1 MASQHE
7 LAERLFEAA
16 LALKPTERSAF
27 LSKACNGHPDLRQI
41 VEDLLA
47 EDARAGSFLDHSP
60 LDFLN
65 RVMTRT
71 ASDTGTTYS
80 LDGNGMFSAL
90 ASGRL
95 RPGEVLID
103 RFVIVRFIAKG
114 GMGEV
119 YEAEDRFLQS
129 THVALK
135 TILPDKA
142 GDPALRLHFEREVL
156 HARGVVHP
164 NLCPIY
170 DIFHCEQPPP
180 SSLFLTMKLL
190 PGQTLAARLRVLSQI
205 SIEEGSA
212 ILRQIVAGV
221 AAIHAAGIIHR
232 DIKPNNIMLDGSG
245 RDVRLW
251 ITDFGLARAF
261 ETETTLPGRWA
272 LAGTPAY
279 MAPELF
285 LGRPPTQASD
295 LFALGVVLHEVFTG
309 QKPTAA
315 PDNSSI
321 AVSPRLRS
329 SEVPPLCSRLIT
341 ECLSE
346 DPKRRCQALDRAL
359 IALGEKPS
367 RGRANSLWSRR
378 HFVGASISAVCLA
391 GGTAWWDWEK
401 IEDFLHPLPRK
412 RFVALLNW
420 PKTSDVHVTPM
431 LTGVLNAIRGE
442 LARAE
447 AFDRDLFVIS
457 PDDVNSDLTRAES
470 LKEVCYPLGA
480 NLALGASGIL
490 GSTHFELI
498 LRLLDPVTTR
508 PLREKSLACPMEEI
522 TELPARAVTA
532 ATSLLH
538 LTQYLKSSERTEPGT
553 GSAAAFTAFQ
563 QAETMRKQ
571 PNDAGLYN
579 AIEKYKE
586 ALDLDPQYAM
596 AHAKLAQAYVRQYWI
611 QRNPSALELA
621 RGNCDRA
628 LALKPGLVEG
638 HLARSLVLELTGDK
652 QGALEEI
659 TKSLTLDPSDPKAL
673 LWQAWMY
680 ERLNRWADA
689 EKTYRRVLD
698 ERPNSWVIYNEFGT
712 FLQEQGRFREAIQAF
727 RDATTAAPGS
737 ALALCSLGTAYLQT
751 GDFVAATESLKKG
764 LALAPNADYAVVNI
778 SLALRYQGKYK
789 DALPYA
795 LRAVQLDPA
804 NDANWLELGDCY
816 SSLPDRQ
823 NEARSAYLRAAKE
836 AERHLQTDQTDGPSW
851 MLLALYRV
859 KSGDRQTAL
868 SLIQKAESLG
878 AGDMDSQIY
887 KARILEQIGRRDE
900 ALATLAACFQKGA
913 SAWQITPFPDMQ
925 ALRKDPRYRQ
935 MAQSRET
942 HSTNAPA
949 AGT

>member
-1 MASQHE
+1 M
-7 LAERLFEAA
+7 
-16 LALKPTERSAF
+16 
-27 LSKACNGHPDLRQI
+27 

-47 EDARAGSFLDHSP
+47 QDAQAGSFLLHP
-60 LDFLN
+60 PFDFFHKEMMN
-65 RVMTRT
+65 G
-71 ASDTGTTYS
+71 ASIAETPNSLGNKDASSTQAAVGTLPTGQ
-80 LDGNGMFSAL
+80 
-90 ASGRL
+90 
-95 RPGEVLID
+95 ELIS
-103 RFVIVRFIAKG
+103 RFVVIRFIAKG

-119 YEAEDRFLQS
+119 YEVEDRFLQGVR
-129 THVALK
+129 VALK
-135 TILPDKA
+135 TILPHMAD
-142 GDPALRLHFEREVL
+142 DPALNQRFEREVML
-156 HARGVVHP
+156 AREVVHP

-170 DIFHCEQPPP
+170 DIFHCDEPPNL
-180 SSLFLTMKLL
+180 LFLTMKLL
-190 PGQTLAARLRVLSQI
+190 PGETLAARFNRTGTI
-205 SIEEGSA
+205 FAEEAAA
-212 ILRQIVAGV
+212 ILEQLVAGV

-261 ETETTLPGRWA
+261 ETETTLPGRWTVV
-272 LAGTPAY
+272 GTPAY

-309 QKPTAA
+309 QKPAA
-315 PDNSSI
+315 DRDNSSI
-321 AVSPRLRS
+321 AVSPQLKS
-329 SEVPPLCSRLIT
+329 AEVPAFCSRLIT

-346 DPKRRCQALDRAL
+346 DPKRRCQAFDRAL
-359 IALGEKPS
+359 SAMGEKTS
-367 RGRANSLWSRR
+367 HGRANSLWSRR

-391 GGTAWWDWEK
+391 GGAAWWDWEK

-420 PKTSDVHVTPM
+420 PNTSDVHVTPM
-431 LTGVLNAIRGE
+431 LTGVLNAIKSE
-442 LARAE
+442 LVRAE

-457 PDDVNSDLTRAES
+457 PEDVNSDITKAED
-470 LKEVCYPLGA
+470 LKTVCDPLGA
-480 NLALGASGIL
+480 NLALAASGIM
-490 GSTHFELI
+490 GSRHFELI
-498 LRLLDPVTTR
+498 LRLLDPVTGR
-508 PLREKSLACPMEEI
+508 PLRQKTLACAMAEI
-522 TELPARAVTA
+522 TELPARAVEA
-532 ATSLLH
+532 ATSLLN
-538 LTQYLKSSERTEPGT
+538 LTQYLKKSSDRTEPGT
-553 GSAAAFTAFQ
+553 QSTAAFAVFQ

-571 PNDAGLYN
+571 PNDAGLNN

-586 ALDLDPQYAM
+586 ALDLDPRYAM
-596 AHAKLAQAYVRQYWI
+596 AHAKLAQAYFRQYWI

-628 LALKPGLVEG
+628 LALEPGLVEG
-638 HLARSLVLELTGDK
+638 HLARSLVLEYTGDK
-652 QGALEEI
+652 QGALDEI
-659 TKSLTLDPSDPKAL
+659 AKALTLDPSDPKAL
-673 LWQAWMY
+673 LWQAEIY
-680 ERLNRWADA
+680 ERLNRWSDA

-737 ALALCSLGTAYLQT
+737 ALALSSLGTAYLQT
-751 GDFVAATESLKKG
+751 GDFAAATESLKKS

-795 LRAVQLDPA
+795 LRAVQIDPG

-816 SSLPDRQ
+816 SSLPKRQ
-823 NEARSAYLRAAKE
+823 DEARSAYLRAAKE

-859 KSGDRQTAL
+859 KLGDSQNAL

-878 AGDMDSQIY
+878 AGDMDSQLY

-900 ALATLAACFQKGA
+900 ALSTLAACFQKGA

-925 ALRKDPRYRQ
+925 ALRKDARYRQ
-935 MAQSRET
+935 MVQSRA
-942 HSTNAPA
+942 TNPKD
-949 AGT
+949 GDV